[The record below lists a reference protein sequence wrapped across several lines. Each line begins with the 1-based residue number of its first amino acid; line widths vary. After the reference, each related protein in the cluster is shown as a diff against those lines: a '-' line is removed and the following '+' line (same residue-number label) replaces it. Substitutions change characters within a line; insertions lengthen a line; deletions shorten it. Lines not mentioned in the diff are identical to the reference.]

1 VGAAVAVAAVAM
13 VNNAVANNHLEAG
26 DSRPDALAAG
36 LSRASLFMAIWA
48 AAGVALIVLMRRH
61 RVERTR
67 TVDLA
72 AAAAVTTHTIPA
84 LPAAEH

>member
-1 VGAAVAVAAVAM
+1 
-13 VNNAVANNHLEAG
+13 
-26 DSRPDALAAG
+26 
-36 LSRASLFMAIWA
+36 MAIWA